1 MTDQE
6 RQAILQMV
14 EDGKI
19 SAAEALTLIQ
29 ALELAGDDEETPASP
44 PNVVDVLP
52 DPEAAASGNAA
63 TPLQSPLP
71 EAPMDEE
78 LRQQMK
84 AARRWWPW
92 AIFAGVVL
100 VVLGAYGMVG
110 AVASQAWFWLAMAM
124 LPLLLGTAVLALAV
138 ANRGGRWLFVDVRQP
153 ENKGP
158 RRILIALPL
167 SVVNSL
173 IGLVAGFSSGAAGSG
188 IGAVRQAL
196 QNAPDGSNPLLVK
209 VDGDDGERVTI
220 FIA

>member
-29 ALELAGDDEETPASP
+29 ALELAGDDEETPASVP
-44 PNVVDVLP
+44 TVVDVLP
-52 DPEAAASGNAA
+52 EMEAAASGNAA

-92 AIFAGVVL
+92 AIFGGVVL

-124 LPLLLGTAVLALAV
+124 LPLLLGTAVMALAV

-153 ENKGP
+153 ENKSP

-173 IGLVAGFSSGAAGSG
+173 IGLAAGFSSGAAGSG

>member
-29 ALELAGDDEETPASP
+29 ALELAGDEEETPASP

-52 DPEAAASGNAA
+52 EMEAAASGNA
-63 TPLQSPLP
+63 PLP

-92 AIFAGVVL
+92 AIFGGVVL

-110 AVASQAWFWLAMAM
+110 AVASEAWFWLAMAM

-153 ENKGP
+153 ENKSP

-173 IGLVAGFSSGAAGSG
+173 IGLAAGFSSGAAGSG

>member
-29 ALELAGDDEETPASP
+29 ALELAGDEDEAPTNP
-44 PNVVDVLP
+44 PNVVEILP
-52 DPEAAASGNAA
+52 GPAMPGVNSA
-63 TPLQSPLP
+63 PLP

-84 AARRWWPW
+84 VARRWWPW

-110 AVASQAWFWLAMAM
+110 AAASGAWFWFVMAL

-138 ANRGGRWLFVDVRQP
+138 ANRGGRWLFVDVHQAKG
-153 ENKGP
+153 KGP
-158 RRILIALPL
+158 RRILIALPV
-167 SVVNSL
+167 SVVGSL
-173 IGLVAGFSSGAAGSG
+173 MGVAAGFTSGQAGSSLD
-188 IGAVRQAL
+188 AVRQAL
-196 QNAPDGSNPLLVK
+196 QNSPDGNNPLLVK